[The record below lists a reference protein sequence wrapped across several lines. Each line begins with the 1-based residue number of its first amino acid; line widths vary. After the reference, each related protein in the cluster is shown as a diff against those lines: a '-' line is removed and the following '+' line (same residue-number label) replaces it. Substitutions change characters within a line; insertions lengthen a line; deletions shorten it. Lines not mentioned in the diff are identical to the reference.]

1 MTQWLPPV
9 VTILLAALLLAG
21 GIGVIRSRSTTLAE
35 IRVWRLMFLGV
46 ATVAG
51 AALITSGL
59 ALAPSALG
67 PHPAAIRHLVFS
79 IACVGGCIP
88 VYQALIRWN
97 RTRTRISDPSDT
109 VNGLSAV
116 LVLAALG
123 NLVLDQARTP
133 ETGLARWQTQASIL
147 VCSALVVLLGTVAS
161 VAVIGGLVRD
171 RRLWLIAAAL
181 SLVTGTEFAALFQGT
196 WAPTV
201 TEPVWLTAGAL
212 ITVGAV
218 LTPDPVTPRS
228 ATNQATV
235 MGALLVQSFG
245 VLLLAVDNRL
255 GTGRSGLATEY
266 ALAGVLGA
274 SIRVLQLVR
283 DLAQLAQS
291 RHEALTDEL
300 TGIPNRRALLMT
312 IDDALLSTHSAS
324 LLIVDLDRFKEIN
337 DRYGHAAGDRL
348 LRHTAEKFADQVP
361 PGAFLSRLGG
371 DEFAVLLT
379 DTACADATDLALRL
393 GQAATTPMSDTK
405 GRLLRVGASIGIAT
419 VARPGVEGGEL
430 LRRADAAMYQA
441 KTSGSGVRV
450 YDRALDAAAQERLAL
465 TEDLRVA
472 LRGPNPPADQILVHY
487 QPQLNVTTGR
497 VVGTE
502 ALVRWRHPRLGLLGP
517 DSFIELAEQ
526 NGLMQAL
533 TAQVLREAAAQT
545 NRWRVGGHR
554 LRVSVNLSAGGL
566 AHCSL
571 PPLIDEVLAAG
582 MPAADLVL
590 EVTET
595 SLMKDPA
602 QALEA
607 MHRIA
612 ARGVGISIDDYGTGY
627 SSLRYMNDL
636 PACELKIDRSF
647 IGRTTTDPR
656 TAAIVAGTVELAHR
670 LGMRLIAEGVEDD
683 ETFLMVGSLGCD
695 ESQGY
700 LHSRPL
706 PAEAFVT
713 WLDAHTSTPV

>member
-1 MTQWLPPV
+1 M
-9 VTILLAALLLAG
+9 ILDE
-21 GIGVIRSRSTTLAE
+21 V
-35 IRVWRLMFLGV
+35 RVWRLMLLGV
-46 ATVAG
+46 GTVAG

-59 ALAPSALG
+59 SFAPPTLIDR
-67 PHPAAIRHLVFS
+67 PDAIRQLIFS
-79 IACVGGCIP
+79 LAGVVSCAPI
-88 VYQALIRWN
+88 YQALIHWN
-97 RTRTRISDPSDT
+97 RTRTRTSDPSDT

-116 LVLAALG
+116 LVLAAFG
-123 NLVLDQARTP
+123 NLVLAQVRPP
-133 ETGLARWQTQASIL
+133 EHGLTQWQTQASIL
-147 VCSALVVLLGTVAS
+147 VCSTLVVVLGTAGS
-161 VAVIGGLVRD
+161 VSVISGLMRD
-171 RRLWLIAAAL
+171 RRLWLIVVAL
-181 SLVTGTEFAALFQGT
+181 SVVTIAELTAVITGPL
-196 WAPTV
+196 APTV
-201 TEPVWLTAGAL
+201 TLLVWLGAGGLIVSCPLMAADTAG
-212 ITVGAV
+212 
-218 LTPDPVTPRS
+218 PQP
-228 ATNQATV
+228 ATNQATI
-235 MGALLVQSFG
+235 MGALLVQSLG
-245 VLLLAVDNRL
+245 VVLLAIDNRL
-255 GTGRSGLATEY
+255 GTGHSRLATEY

-274 SIRVLQLVR
+274 SVRVLQLVR
-283 DLAQLAQS
+283 DLSQLAKS

-300 TGIPNRRALLMT
+300 TGIPNRRALLMA
-312 IDDALLSTHSAS
+312 IDDALLTTRSAS

-348 LRHTAEKFADQVP
+348 LRHTAGAFAVQVP

-379 DTACADATDLALRL
+379 DDESARASDLALRL
-393 GQAATTPMSDTK
+393 ARAAATPMNDVK
-405 GRLLRVGASIGIAT
+405 GRLLQVGASIGIAT
-419 VARPGVEGGEL
+419 VDMPGVEGGEL

-450 YDRALDAAAQERLAL
+450 YDRALDAAAQERLEL
-465 TEDLRVA
+465 TEDLRLA

-487 QPQLNVTTGR
+487 QPQLNIATGR
-497 VVGTE
+497 VVGVE
-502 ALVRWRHPRLGLLGP
+502 ALVRWQHPRLGLLGP
-517 DSFIELAEQ
+517 DLFIELAEQ

-533 TAQVLREAAAQT
+533 TAQVMREATAQT
-545 NRWRVGGHR
+545 ARWRSDGHR

-566 AHCSL
+566 AHRSL
-571 PPLIDEVLAAG
+571 LPLIDEVLAAG

-602 QALEA
+602 LALEA

-647 IGRTTTDPR
+647 TVRTTTDPR

-683 ETFLMVGSLGCD
+683 ETYLMVKALGCD

-700 LHSRPL
+700 RHSRPL
-706 PAEAFVT
+706 PAETFLT
-713 WLDAHTSTPV
+713 WLDAHIPVPV